1 MDDIE
6 EIREIF
12 NQMDLNRDGFLTDK
26 EIQEILQAKGESF
39 PAYKCRDFIREYDT
53 DKNGSLTFDE
63 FMKLYD
69 DIKKNKVSSGFL
81 TQVKARVGI
90 QAEKGTSE
98 VSAAGT
104 THSFSKEETAAFTR
118 YINDGLNLTNDPALA
133 SKLPISVES
142 GLFEAVVDGIL
153 LCKMINSSVPN
164 TIDER
169 VITTTK
175 LNKFTQL
182 ENLTLALNS
191 AKAIGCSVINIDPM
205 DIQNK
210 TKHLVLGLV
219 WQIIRIGLFA
229 NIDLQFRPELILLLN
244 EGETLDDLKKL
255 SPEEL
260 LIRWV
265 NYHLEQDGSTRR
277 IKNFSEDIKDS
288 EVYYC
293 LMRQIAPKDIE
304 LSYTHM
310 NRPSMDSRA
319 EEVLNNAELLDCR
332 AFVTPKDI
340 VSGNSKL
347 NMAFVANLFNH
358 HHGLVPSEEM
368 EYENVEETREEK
380 TYRNWMNSLNVK
392 PYVNHLYSD
401 LSNGL
406 VLLELFDIVNP
417 GIVNWEKVNRPPY
430 KMAAKMKKIENCN
443 YCVELGRKM
452 NFSLVGIGGQDICDG
467 TVTLTLAVVWQLLR
481 AYTLRMLQEINQ
493 SDKPLS
499 DQQIVSWA
507 NTKLEEAGKSSK
519 INSFKDPRIADS
531 LPILDLVDAIKPSS
545 VRYDLYIDPRTGENG
560 EERDS
565 IRMKNAQYTIS
576 IARKH
581 GAMVYA
587 LPDDIVEVN
596 PKMVM
601 TIFACLM
608 ALDRAIT
615 NRSS

>member
-1 MDDIE
+1 MDEMD
-6 EIREIF
+6 EIREYF
-12 NQMDLNRDGFLTDK
+12 DKMDLNKDGFLTDK
-26 EIQEILQAKGESF
+26 EIQEILQAKGESV

-53 DKNGSLTFDE
+53 DNNGRLTFNE

-69 DIKKNKVSSGFL
+69 DIKKNKVSSRFL

-118 YINDGLNLTNDPALA
+118 YINEGLNFRKDPALA
-133 SKLPISVES
+133 SKLPISVDG

-153 LCKMINSSVPN
+153 LCKMINSSVAN

-244 EGETLDDLKKL
+244 EGEELEDLKKL

-265 NYHLEQDGSTRR
+265 NYHLEQDGSARR

-293 LMRQIAPKDIE
+293 LMRQIAPKDIA
-304 LSYTHM
+304 LHYTLEH
-310 NRPSMDSRA
+310 NRSSLDARA
-319 EEVLNNAELLDCR
+319 EDVLKNAELLDCR
-332 AFVTPKDI
+332 AFVTSKDI

-358 HHGLVPSEEM
+358 HHGLVPTEEM
-368 EYENVEETREEK
+368 DYENIEETREEK

-406 VLLELFDIVNP
+406 VLLELFDIVKP

-443 YCVELGRKM
+443 YCVELGREMK
-452 NFSLVGIGGQDICDG
+452 FSLVGIGGQDICDG
-467 TVTLTLAVVWQLLR
+467 VVTLTLGKAKQKFLL
-481 AYTLRMLQEINQ
+481 
-493 SDKPLS
+493 
-499 DQQIVSWA
+499 
-507 NTKLEEAGKSSK
+507 
-519 INSFKDPRIADS
+519 
-531 LPILDLVDAIKPSS
+531 
-545 VRYDLYIDPRTGENG
+545 
-560 EERDS
+560 
-565 IRMKNAQYTIS
+565 
-576 IARKH
+576 
-581 GAMVYA
+581 
-587 LPDDIVEVN
+587 
-596 PKMVM
+596 
-601 TIFACLM
+601 
-608 ALDRAIT
+608 
-615 NRSS
+615 